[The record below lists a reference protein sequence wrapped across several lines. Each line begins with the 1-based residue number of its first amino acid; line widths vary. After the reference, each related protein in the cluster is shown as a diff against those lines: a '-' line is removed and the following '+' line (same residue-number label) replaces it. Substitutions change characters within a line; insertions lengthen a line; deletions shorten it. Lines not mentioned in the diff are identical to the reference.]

1 MLKTPP
7 RSSLDEDL
15 RARLDARESHAIRR
29 RLRPIS
35 SRIGPRIVVDGR
47 SILQFCSNDYLGI
60 TSHPAVTRAAEMALD
75 RYGTG
80 AGSARLVVGTS
91 SPHCELEEALAQ
103 LKQTEAALALS
114 SGYHANTGVLP
125 ALAGSEDR
133 IFSDALNHAS
143 IIDGCRLSRAATKIY
158 RHNDVEHLTTLL
170 SATGT
175 SRRRVIVTESV
186 FAMDGDLAPLS
197 ELASVAKQY
206 DALLVV
212 DEAHAT
218 GVFGSQGGGLVQELE
233 LEAHVDVQIG
243 TLSKAIGALGGYV
256 AGSQTLIDT
265 LINEARTFIYTT
277 ALPPSVA
284 ASATAAIKVIIQEP
298 ERREQL
304 WQHARFLR
312 KALAAAGYH
321 INPGNSPILPVMVGD
336 AAQAVALSNALLTHG
351 VLVSAIRPPTVP
363 TGTARLRVT
372 PMATHTEN
380 DLEQAVDAFIAAGRD
395 TGYL

>member
-125 ALAGSEDR
+125 VLAGSEDM

-143 IIDGCRLSRAATKIY
+143 IIDGCRLSHAATKIY
-158 RHNDVEHLTTLL
+158 HHNDIEHLTTLL

-175 SRRRVIVTESV
+175 TRRRVIVTESV

>member
-1 MLKTPP
+1 MFKTSP

-15 RARLDARESHAIRR
+15 RARLDALESHSIRR
-29 RLRPIS
+29 QLRPIS
-35 SRIGPRIVVDGR
+35 SGIGPRIVVDGR

-60 TSHPAVTRAAEMALD
+60 TSHPAVTRAAEMALS

-125 ALAGSEDR
+125 ALTGSEDR

-233 LEAHVDVQIG
+233 LGAHVDVQIG

-284 ASATAAIKVIIQEP
+284 ASATAAIQVIIQEP
-298 ERREQL
+298 ERREQP

-312 KALAAAGYH
+312 KALDAAGYH

-336 AAQAVALSNALLTHG
+336 AAQTVALSNALFTHG

-395 TGYL
+395 TDYL